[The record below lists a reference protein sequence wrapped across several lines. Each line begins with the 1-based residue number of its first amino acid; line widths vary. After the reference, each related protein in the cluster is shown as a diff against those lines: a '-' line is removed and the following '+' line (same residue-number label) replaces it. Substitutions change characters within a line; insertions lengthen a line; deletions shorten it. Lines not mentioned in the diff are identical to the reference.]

1 MVRAA
6 EAYERIIPNWNKDML
21 TKLGIEMRAYFDLMR
36 RIAVA
41 YNNSAA
47 KSEIREEM
55 KQKFLAMYDHITDQ
69 GVAYGSCWGNIHHY
83 GYSVRGLYLAYFL
96 MKDVL
101 REAGKL
107 PEAEQTLRWY
117 AITNEVYPRPE
128 GNGIDM
134 DSFNT
139 QTTGRIASILM
150 MEDTPEK
157 LQYLKSFSVG
167 LITVAVRLPDCLGR
181 SRAMAAFFITAI
193 TTRLMLSAV
202 WTEQQI

>member
-1 MVRAA
+1 
-6 EAYERIIPNWNKDML
+6 
-21 TKLGIEMRAYFDLMR
+21 MR

-117 AITNEVYPRPE
+117 CQYPDYGEQSGEAAIPE
-128 GNGIDM
+128 
-134 DSFNT
+134 
-139 QTTGRIASILM
+139 IL
-150 MEDTPEK
+150 
-157 LQYLKSFSVG
+157 
-167 LITVAVRLPDCLGR
+167 LPLD
-181 SRAMAAFFITAI
+181 
-193 TTRLMLSAV
+193 
-202 WTEQQI
+202 